1 MRASIVVVLLL
12 AGSVARADDEAV
24 NPETAQR
31 LSVIG
36 SAVPLA
42 AIGLG
47 AGLELVHGGT
57 AVNDLST
64 GLLVGGLLVGVIT
77 PSLGH
82 FYAHHWLDGAIAMR
96 GAGVLIGFVGLVS
109 GFNNDVG
116 DCATP
121 GPCHHSAT
129 TYGLLIGGAALYL
142 GGMALDLVGA
152 PETARAWNARHQLQL
167 SPTAMRSG
175 HSTVAGVGVALRW

>member
-1 MRASIVVVLLL
+1 MKASLVVIML
-12 AGSVARADDEAV
+12 AGSVARADTEAV
-24 NPETAQR
+24 DPDAALR

-42 AIGLG
+42 AVGLG

-57 AVNDLST
+57 AANDLGT

-77 PSLGH
+77 PSLGEL
-82 FYAHHWLDGAIAMR
+82 YGHHWLDGAIAMR
-96 GAGVLIGFVGLVS
+96 AAGVVVGFAGLVS
-109 GFNNDVG
+109 GFNNDLG

-129 TYGLLIGGAALYL
+129 TYALLVGGAALYL
-142 GGMALDLVGA
+142 GGMALDIVGA
-152 PETARAWNARHQLQL
+152 PQTARAWNARHELQL
-167 SPTAMRSG
+167 VPTAMTSA
-175 HSTVAGVGVALRW
+175 HATVAGLGVTVKW